1 MKRTTVS
8 PLAAMRRRAYD
19 DEAMGQLEDIQEH
32 LRIALEPF
40 GHLAF
45 AVLFGSAVSG
55 RLRTDSDLDVA
66 VYVASGRSLEIETTR
81 ELPDEGLIQL
91 RLEQES
97 GRNVDLL
104 TLNRA
109 PAAVCASAVTT
120 GVPVLLRDEALY
132 SRYRLAVMD
141 VARDFL
147 ETEREWREIRARSA
161 SLSEQD
167 RIRLHRRRTE

>member
-19 DEAMGQLEDIQEH
+19 DGAMGQLEEIQEH
-32 LRIALEPF
+32 VRIALEPF
-40 GHLAF
+40 GDLAF

-55 RLRTDSDLDVA
+55 RLREDSDLDVA

-91 RLEQES
+91 RLEQAS

-109 PAAVCASAVTT
+109 PAAVCASAITT
-120 GVPVLLRDEALY
+120 GVPVLVRDEALY
-132 SRYRLAVMD
+132 SRYRLAIMD

-147 ETEREWREIRARSA
+147 ETEREWREIRSPSA

-167 RIRLHRRRTE
+167 RRQ